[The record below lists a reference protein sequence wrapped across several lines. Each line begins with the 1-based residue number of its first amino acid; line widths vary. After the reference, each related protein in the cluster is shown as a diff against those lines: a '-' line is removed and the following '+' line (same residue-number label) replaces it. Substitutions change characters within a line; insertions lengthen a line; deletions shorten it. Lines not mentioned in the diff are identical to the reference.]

1 MSVVAVE
8 RFFSVIAEF
17 ADGSTR
23 TVRVRGDSPS
33 EVYQQVRA
41 MPDVRRVGR
50 VTELSEQAFGS
61 TQADRSGQQPRPQR
75 RPDASARQESAP
87 QERPGTAEPT
97 ERDANRLV
105 GNSISGPR
113 VVRHARPT
121 GGEQPFKHLV
131 AAPGLVERPPPPP
144 KPVAEVKPPAPPAA
158 VAASTPSPALAR
170 VAGDGE
176 PSEETAAT
184 SSANTGRELRIVKS
198 RRRDGL
204 PYLLQRG
211 AWRQHGNKR
220 VFDAGWEKGFAERAQ
235 AEKHLTWLQSM
246 EEDHAEVEQHA
257 E

>member
-23 TVRVRGDSPS
+23 TIKVRGESPS

-50 VTELSEQAFGS
+50 VSEVSEQAFAS
-61 TQADRSGQQPRPQR
+61 QQPERSTPQQRPPQHQPR
-75 RPDASARQESAP
+75 RQDAAGRQEH
-87 QERPGTAEPT
+87 PGTAEPT
-97 ERDANRLV
+97 GRDASRLL
-105 GNSISGPR
+105 GNNISGPR

-121 GGEQPFKHLV
+121 GGEQPFKYLV
-131 AAPGLVERPPPPP
+131 APPGAVDRPPPPP
-144 KPVAEVKPPAPPAA
+144 KPVVQVKAPVAPAAQPAPVPAPAPVAEVEA
-158 VAASTPSPALAR
+158 T
-170 VAGDGE
+170 
-176 PSEETAAT
+176 EETAAT
-184 SSANTGRELRIVKS
+184 SPANTGRELRIVKS

-211 AWRQHGNKR
+211 AWRQQGSKR

-235 AEKHLTWLQSM
+235 AEKHLAWLQSM
-246 EEDHAEVEQHA
+246 EQDHAEIEQHG